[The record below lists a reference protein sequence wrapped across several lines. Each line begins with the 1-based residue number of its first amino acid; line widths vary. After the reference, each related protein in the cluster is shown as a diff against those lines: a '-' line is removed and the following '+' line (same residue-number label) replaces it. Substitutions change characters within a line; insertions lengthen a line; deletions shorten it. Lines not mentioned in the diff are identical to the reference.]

1 MRKIPGWAKK
11 PVLFVGGLILL
22 EPLRWVV
29 GSIFDEAYSTFGWRW
44 AKLAAAMS
52 ESLAL
57 VSYILIAIGI
67 LGVMAWIVR
76 ELLRPDTF
84 NEGDAARKQPSIDT
98 MASASPSGAPA
109 KSEPVLKGTSAAY
122 RKAVLQVTEVKSERE
137 AISGGQIKS
146 TLCWMQVS
154 NMILQPLEK
163 CSVELISLERE
174 GRVQKIN
181 KTMKA
186 GTFTLVN
193 GRGRRL
199 ALAKRDRTD
208 LVSNPPHLIRTV
220 DEEIGF
226 EDGSKYIV
234 RLALR
239 SEYAYPTLVAIELD
253 VPEDPD
259 GAVIG
264 KVISQDVD
272 RS

>member
-57 VSYILIAIGI
+57 VSYIVIAVGI

-76 ELLRPDTF
+76 ELLRPADLNGGNVALEKPT
-84 NEGDAARKQPSIDT
+84 KIPS
-98 MASASPSGAPA
+98 APA
-109 KSEPVLKGTSAAY
+109 LVSQAPSKAEPVLKGTSSAY
-122 RKAVLQVTEVKSERE
+122 RKAVLQVTEVRSERE
-137 AISGGQIKS
+137 AASGGQIKS
-146 TLCWMQVS
+146 ALCWMRVA
-154 NMILQPLEK
+154 NMVLQPLEK
-163 CSVELISLERE
+163 CSVELISIERD
-174 GRVQKIN
+174 GKVQQIN
-181 KTMKA
+181 KLMKS
-186 GTFTLVN
+186 GTFALDN

-220 DEEIGF
+220 DEDIGF
-226 EDGSKYIV
+226 EDGSKYLV

-239 SEYAYPTLVAIELD
+239 SEYAHPTLVTIELD

-264 KVISQDVD
+264 KVVSQDVD
-272 RS
+272 RT